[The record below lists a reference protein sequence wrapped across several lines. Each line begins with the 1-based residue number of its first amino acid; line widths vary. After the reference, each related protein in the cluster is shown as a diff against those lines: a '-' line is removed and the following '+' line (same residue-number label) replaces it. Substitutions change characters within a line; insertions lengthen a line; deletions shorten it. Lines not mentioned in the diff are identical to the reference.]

1 MWVMALLALSGTL
14 INPQGKAIGTVE
26 ITPTPHGVVLH
37 LEGRL
42 PQGTHALHIH
52 EKGVCKTPDFKSAG
66 GHYNPEGKA
75 HGFMNEDGF
84 HKGDLPNI
92 HVVADTFALTLFLP
106 YLSAE
111 DFQAPRA
118 VVIHQGPDDGRS
130 QPAGAAGPR
139 IACAELLP

>member
-1 MWVMALLALSGTL
+1 MWMAMLLALSGTL
-14 INPQGKAIGTVE
+14 MNPQGKAIGTVE

-92 HVVADTFALTLFLP
+92 HVVADTFAVDLFLP
-106 YLSAE
+106 WLSRK
-111 DFQAPRA
+111 DFQEPRA

-139 IACAELLP
+139 IACAELRP